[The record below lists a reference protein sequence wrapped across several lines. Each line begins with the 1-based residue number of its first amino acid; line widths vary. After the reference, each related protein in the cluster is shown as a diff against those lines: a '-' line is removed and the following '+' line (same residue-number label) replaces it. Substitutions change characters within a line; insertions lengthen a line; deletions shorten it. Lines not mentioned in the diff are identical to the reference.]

1 MTQFGYIGRKMR
13 LPRLKDRPAI
23 VIAAFGTSTR
33 AGAVSDV
40 FRKRMEEEF
49 PEYEIFYAWT
59 SEIIR
64 KKLNLPGLHETLAQ
78 VEASGLRKAVVQ
90 PLHIFPGTEYTQLV
104 ETCTCFPGLRVL
116 VGETLLHRWEFIRE
130 MLKVIEQEFLPED
143 KGINILVLHGTPLA
157 ADPVNTVYLGFEH
170 LVNSLHP
177 NVYVASVEGIPDA
190 RSVFGRI
197 RRDVAGRGPG
207 HARIV
212 PVMYV
217 AGLHAEED
225 LMGNDEDSWRMV
237 LEAMGF
243 NVDMPVVQHEDQEF
257 YKGLAWYP
265 EVTDFFVQRISRSL
279 ELMQYF

>member
-1 MTQFGYIGRKMR
+1 MR
-13 LPRLKDRPAI
+13 LPSLKDRPAI

-33 AGAVSDV
+33 AGAVSDI
-40 FRKRMEEEF
+40 FRRRIEEEF
-49 PEYEIFYAWT
+49 SEYEIFYAWT

-64 KKLNLPGLHETLAQ
+64 KKMSLPGLHETLAR
-78 VEASGLRKAVVQ
+78 VEASGFRRAVVQ

-104 ETCTCFPGLRVL
+104 ETCTGFPGLRVL

-130 MLKVIEQEFLPED
+130 MLKVIEQEFIPDDE
-143 KGINILVLHGTPLA
+143 GINILALHGTPLA
-157 ADPVNTVYLGFEH
+157 ADPVNTVYLGFVH
-170 LVNSLHP
+170 LVQGLYP
-177 NVYVASVEGIPDA
+177 NVYAASVEGIPDA
-190 RSVFGRI
+190 VSVFSRI
-197 RRDVAGRGPG
+197 RRAVAGRGQG
-207 HARIV
+207 QARIV

-225 LMGNDEDSWRMV
+225 LMGSDDDSWRAV

-243 NVDMPVVQHEDQEF
+243 RVDMPVVRHDGQEY

-265 EVTDFFVQRISRSL
+265 EVRDFFVQRISRSL